1 MLKKLTLLL
10 TATILALDFAA
21 AAEKKTERK
30 QSGIS
35 FYSLADVPETMEIA
49 LKRGDSITFRLEENP
64 TTGYVW
70 EAKYDRKRCRVTLK
84 SRGAKAKRAG
94 APGLV
99 EVKIKLTDRHGADIE
114 FAYRRPFEKN
124 KPPLKVI
131 RCHVTNRGR
140 DVAPDEPPKKRD
152 KKEAKQSKDDAK
164 SEKQK

>member
-10 TATILALDFAA
+10 TATILAFDFAA
-21 AAEKKTERK
+21 AAKRTERK
-30 QSGIS
+30 QSGVS

-70 EAKYDRKRCRVTLK
+70 EARYDRKRCRVTLK
-84 SRGAKAKRAG
+84 SRAAKAKRTG

-114 FAYRRPFEKN
+114 FAYRRPFEKD

-140 DVAPDEPPKKRD
+140 DVVPDEPRIKRD
-152 KKEAKQSKDDAK
+152 KKEPKPNKDDDTR
-164 SEKQK
+164 EKHK